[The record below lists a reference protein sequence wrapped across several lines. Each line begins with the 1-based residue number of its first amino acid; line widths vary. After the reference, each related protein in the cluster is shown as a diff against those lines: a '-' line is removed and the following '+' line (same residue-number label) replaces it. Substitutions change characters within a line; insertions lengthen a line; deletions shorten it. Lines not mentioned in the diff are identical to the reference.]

1 MEKLGFSASSED
13 DWERT
18 SNIVMKVRTK
28 VDETGHPSRGKVRP
42 GKGRRLAAG
51 DGNDAATDQ
60 AYNNYVINRVLSGN
74 TGTPHRPHADM
85 GVYIFALF
93 NESGKGDGPD
103 DVEQNFGLFYPNMQ
117 RVYEFDF
124 NGGGAPESWCVWG
137 RAASG
142 GAGLGLWPRRGLQCH
157 PARRLVL
164 PARHQGRTCHIRL
177 QRLLPAQGQ
186 GQRFVRF
193 VRRRLCRLPATE

>member
-1 MEKLGFSASSED
+1 MRPGTRRAEKSVPG
-13 DWERT
+13 
-18 SNIVMKVRTK
+18 K
-28 VDETGHPSRGKVRP
+28 VDVWRP
-42 GKGRRLAAG
+42 GTETTLPPTVANA
-51 DGNDAATDQ
+51 Q

-85 GVYIFALF
+85 DVYIFALF
-93 NESGKGDGPD
+93 NESG
-103 DVEQNFGLFYPNMQ
+103 NMQ

-142 GAGLGLWPRRGLQCH
+142 GAGLGLRPRRGLQCH